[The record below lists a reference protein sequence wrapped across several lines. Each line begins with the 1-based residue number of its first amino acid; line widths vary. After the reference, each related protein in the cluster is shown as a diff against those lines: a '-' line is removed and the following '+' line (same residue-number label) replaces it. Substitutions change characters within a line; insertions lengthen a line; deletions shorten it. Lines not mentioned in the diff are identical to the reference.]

1 MYVRIVSSIGIDR
14 MARTLRR
21 THSLPNLT
29 TIVSAPSISTLRME
43 QELPLG
49 IYLPDNV
56 ETMRRYVFNTI
67 IDRLQ
72 ASSVNTHSV
81 SMEQLDFLLP
91 KSGIVYWQLLLDFP
105 MCTNI
110 SSSAISFQWHC
121 LLQYHR
127 IRSLGRLSTTSG
139 RFVCRMGSCCILL
152 RDGSGRGEYISGKE
166 VARLPHWL
174 MSMYTQSIL

>member
-105 MCTNI
+105 MCTTDLELSYILPMALSTPI
-110 SSSAISFQWHC
+110 SPDPFPGTTI
-121 LLQYHR
+121 YY
-127 IRSLGRLSTTSG
+127 IRSFRLSYG
-139 RFVCRMGSCCILL
+139 QLL
-152 RDGSGRGEYISGKE
+152 YIVERWERKG
-166 VARLPHWL
+166 
-174 MSMYTQSIL
+174 